1 MLAFLRQNAPWLLA
15 GMLLTFS
22 SSFGQTFFIAL
33 FGGQIRE
40 DFGLSNGEFGGLYLL
55 GTLGSAALMVFAG
68 KVVDFYSPRQVGA
81 LVLLGLGIASVS
93 MAMADTLTM
102 LVFTIFL
109 VRFFGQGM
117 TSHIALTAMGRWFD
131 ATRGKAVSITN
142 TGHQIGEAVL
152 PLTVVLL
159 IAVLDWRQAWL
170 IFAGVITLIAIPVL
184 WLLLGRDR
192 VPQNTSSAKDTAPI
206 RQWTR
211 SEMMQDPLFW
221 IASFGY
227 LSPPFIGTSIFFHQV
242 YMVEI
247 KGWELSWFASGFS
260 IYALVTFVFGLITGY
275 CVDRF
280 SARALLPYFLFPLA
294 AALLV
299 LSLFDS
305 PWSIPLVFVLLG
317 LNGGGF
323 STLFGALW
331 PEIYGVKHLGE
342 IRSLIVA
349 LMVFASALGPGVI
362 GWLIDYGV
370 ALETQ
375 FLAMSAY
382 CIVISGMLFG
392 VSKAFIARQAR
403 ETDLAKQETSIV

>member
-15 GMLLTFS
+15 GILLTFS

-40 DFGLSNGEFGGLYLL
+40 EFGLSNGEFGGIYLL

-68 KVVDFYSPRQVGA
+68 KVVDFYSPRRVGTV
-81 LVLLGLGIASVS
+81 VLLGLGIACVAMVS
-93 MAMADTLTM
+93 AQSLPM
-102 LVFTIFL
+102 LVFAIFL
-109 VRFFGQGM
+109 LRFFGQAM
-117 TSHIALTAMGRWFD
+117 TSHTALTAMGRWFD
-131 ATRGKAVSITN
+131 ATRGKAISITN

-152 PLTVVLL
+152 PLTIVLL
-159 IAVLDWRQAWL
+159 IAILDWRQAWL
-170 IFAGVITLIAIPVL
+170 MFAGVIILLVIPAL
-184 WLLLGRDR
+184 WFLLGSDR
-192 VPQNTSSAKDTAPI
+192 VPQNTAARPGAVPI

-211 SEMMQDPLFW
+211 SEMMRDPLFW

-227 LSPPFIGTSIFFHQV
+227 LSPPFIGTAIFFHQV
-242 YMVEI
+242 YLVEL

-260 IYALVTFVFGLITGY
+260 IYAVVTLIFSLITGY

-280 SARALLPYFLFPLA
+280 SARALLPFFLFPLA
-294 AALLV
+294 ASLLV
-299 LSLFDS
+299 LGVLDS
-305 PWSIPLVFVLLG
+305 PWSIPLVFVFLG

-342 IRSLIVA
+342 IRSLIMA
-349 LMVFASALGPGVI
+349 LMVFASALGPGII
-362 GWLIDYGV
+362 GWFIDYGI

-375 FLAMSAY
+375 FLAMAAY
-382 CIVISGMLFG
+382 CIVISGVLFG
-392 VSKAFIARQAR
+392 VSNAFIARQAR
-403 ETDLAKQETSIV
+403 ETDLAKQEASTV

>member
-33 FGGQIRE
+33 FGGQVRE
-40 DFGLSNGEFGGLYLL
+40 EFGLSNGEFGGLYLL
-55 GTLGSAALMVFAG
+55 GTLGSAAVMVFVG

-81 LVLLGLGIASVS
+81 VALLGLGIACAT
-93 MAMADTLTM
+93 MAAADTLTM

-109 VRFFGQGM
+109 IRFFGQGM
-117 TSHIALTAMGRWFD
+117 MSHIALTAMGRWFD

-152 PLTVVLL
+152 PLTIVLL

-170 IFAGVITLIAIPVL
+170 IFAGVIILLAIPAL

-192 VPQNTSSAKDTAPI
+192 VPQNTASAKDTVPI

-211 SEMMQDPLFW
+211 SEMVHDPLFW

-242 YMVEI
+242 YMVEL

-260 IYALVTFVFGLITGY
+260 IYALVTFIFGLITGY

-403 ETDLAKQETSIV
+403 ETDLAKQETSTV

>member
-33 FGGQIRE
+33 FGGQVRE
-40 DFGLSNGEFGGLYLL
+40 EFGLSNGEFGGLYLL
-55 GTLGSAALMVFAG
+55 GTLGSAAVMVFVG

-81 LVLLGLGIASVS
+81 VALLGLGIACAT
-93 MAMADTLTM
+93 MAIADTLTM

-109 VRFFGQGM
+109 IRFFGQGM
-117 TSHIALTAMGRWFD
+117 MSHIALTAMGRWFD

-152 PLTVVLL
+152 PLTIVLL

-170 IFAGVITLIAIPVL
+170 IFAGVIILLAIPAL

-211 SEMMQDPLFW
+211 SEMVHDPLFW

-242 YMVEI
+242 YMVEL

-260 IYALVTFVFGLITGY
+260 IYALVTFIFGLITGY

-392 VSKAFIARQAR
+392 VSKAFIARQVR
-403 ETDLAKQETSIV
+403 ETDLAKQETSTV

>member
-33 FGGQIRE
+33 FGGQVRE
-40 DFGLSNGEFGGLYLL
+40 EFGLSNGEFGGLYLL
-55 GTLGSAALMVFAG
+55 GTLGSAALMVFVG

-81 LVLLGLGIASVS
+81 VALLGLGIACAT
-93 MAMADTLTM
+93 MAIADTLTM

-109 VRFFGQGM
+109 IRFFGQGM
-117 TSHIALTAMGRWFD
+117 MSHIALTAMGRWFD

-152 PLTVVLL
+152 PLTIVLL

-170 IFAGVITLIAIPVL
+170 IFAGVIILIAIPVL

-192 VPQNTSSAKDTAPI
+192 VPQNTASAKDTAPI

-211 SEMMQDPLFW
+211 SEMMHDPLFW

-242 YMVEI
+242 YMVEL

-260 IYALVTFVFGLITGY
+260 IYALVTFIFGLITGY

-403 ETDLAKQETSIV
+403 ETDLAKQETSTV

>member
-1 MLAFLRQNAPWLLA
+1 MLAFLRHNLPWLLA
-15 GMLLTFS
+15 GILLTFS
-22 SSFGQTFFIAL
+22 SSFGQTFFVAL
-33 FGGQIRE
+33 FGGQIRA
-40 DFGLSNGEFGGLYLL
+40 DFGLSNGEFGGIYLL
-55 GTLGSAALMVFAG
+55 GTLGSAALMVFVG
-68 KVVDFYSPRQVGA
+68 KVVDYYSPRQVGA
-81 LVLLGLGIASVS
+81 VALLGLAAACI
-93 MAMADTLTM
+93 AMAGANSLPM
-102 LVFTIFL
+102 LVFAIFL
-109 VRFFGQGM
+109 LRFFGQGM
-117 TSHIALTAMGRWFD
+117 MSHTALTAMGRWFE

-152 PLTVVLL
+152 PVTIVLL
-159 IAVLDWRQAWL
+159 IALLEWRQVWL
-170 IFAGVITLIAIPVL
+170 IIAAVIIVIAVPAL

-192 VPQNTSSAKDTAPI
+192 IPQNTASEKSPLPV

-211 SEMMQDPLFW
+211 GEMMRDPLFW

-227 LSPPFIGTSIFFHQV
+227 LSPPFIGTAIFFHQV
-242 YMVEI
+242 YMVEM

-260 IYALVTFVFGLITGY
+260 IYAIVTFIFGLITGLG
-275 CVDRF
+275 VDRF
-280 SARALLPYFLFPLA
+280 SARALLPFFLFPLA
-294 AALLV
+294 GALLV
-299 LSLFDS
+299 LGLFDN

-317 LNGGGF
+317 FNGGGF

-362 GWLIDYGV
+362 GWLIDYGI

-382 CIVISGMLFG
+382 CIVTSGVLFG
-392 VSKAFIARQAR
+392 VSKAFIARRAM
-403 ETDLAKQETSIV
+403 ETSLALQEPSTT

>member
-15 GMLLTFS
+15 GMLLTVS

-33 FGGQIRE
+33 FGGQVRE
-40 DFGLSNGEFGGLYLL
+40 EFGLSNGEFGGLYLL
-55 GTLGSAALMVFAG
+55 GTLGSAAVMVFVG

-81 LVLLGLGIASVS
+81 VALLGLGIACAT
-93 MAMADTLTM
+93 MAIADTLTM

-109 VRFFGQGM
+109 IRFFGQGM
-117 TSHIALTAMGRWFD
+117 MSHIALTAMGRWFD

-152 PLTVVLL
+152 PLTIVLL
-159 IAVLDWRQAWL
+159 IAVLDWRQVWL
-170 IFAGVITLIAIPVL
+170 IFAGVIILIAIPVL

-192 VPQNTSSAKDTAPI
+192 VPQNTASAKDTAPI

-211 SEMMQDPLFW
+211 SEMVHDPLFW

-242 YMVEI
+242 YMVEL

-260 IYALVTFVFGLITGY
+260 IYALVTFIFGLITGY

-375 FLAMSAY
+375 FLVMAAY

-403 ETDLAKQETSIV
+403 ETDLAKQETSTV

>member
-1 MLAFLRQNAPWLLA
+1 
-15 GMLLTFS
+15 MLLTFS
-22 SSFGQTFFIAL
+22 SSFGQTFFVSL
-33 FGGQIRE
+33 YGGQIRE
-40 DFGLSNGEFGGLYLL
+40 EFGLSNGDFGGIYLL
-55 GTLGSAALMVFAG
+55 GTLASAALMVFVG
-68 KVVDFYSPRQVGA
+68 KIVDFYSPRQVGA
-81 LVLLGLGIASVS
+81 VALLGLSVACV
-93 MAMADTLTM
+93 AMAGADSLPM
-102 LVFTIFL
+102 LVFAIFL
-109 VRFFGQGM
+109 LRFFGQGM
-117 TSHIALTAMGRWFD
+117 MSHTALTAMGRWFD
-131 ATRGKAVSITN
+131 ATRGKAVSVTN
-142 TGHQIGEAVL
+142 SGHQIGEAVL
-152 PLTVVLL
+152 PITVVLL
-159 IAVLDWRQAWL
+159 IVVFDWRYAWYV
-170 IFAGVITLIAIPVL
+170 FAAAIVLVFIPAL
-184 WLLLGRDR
+184 WLLFGKDR
-192 VPQNTSSAKDTAPI
+192 IPQNTSSIRQAAPV

-211 SEMMQDPLFW
+211 NEMIRDPLFW

-227 LSPPFIGTSIFFHQV
+227 LSPPFIGTAIFFHQV
-242 YMVEI
+242 YMVEL

-260 IYALVTFVFGLITGY
+260 IYAFVTLVFGLITGF

-280 SARALLPYFLFPLA
+280 SARALLPFFLFPLA
-294 AALLV
+294 AALFV
-299 LSLFDS
+299 LGLLDS

-362 GWLIDYGV
+362 GWLIDYGI

-392 VSKAFIARQAR
+392 VSKAFIARRAK
-403 ETDLAKQETSIV
+403 ETDLATQKAGTI

>member
-33 FGGQIRE
+33 FGGQVRE
-40 DFGLSNGEFGGLYLL
+40 EFGLSNGEFGGLYLL
-55 GTLGSAALMVFAG
+55 GTLGSAAVMVFVG
-68 KVVDFYSPRQVGA
+68 KVVDFYSPRRVGA
-81 LVLLGLGIASVS
+81 VALLGLGIACAT
-93 MAMADTLTM
+93 MAIADTLTM

-109 VRFFGQGM
+109 IRFFGQGM
-117 TSHIALTAMGRWFD
+117 MSHIALTAMGRWFD

-152 PLTVVLL
+152 PLTIVLL

-170 IFAGVITLIAIPVL
+170 IFAGFIILIAIPAL

-192 VPQNTSSAKDTAPI
+192 VPQNTSTIKDTAPI

-211 SEMMQDPLFW
+211 SEMMHDPLFW

-227 LSPPFIGTSIFFHQV
+227 LSPPFIGTAIFFHQV
-242 YMVEI
+242 YMVDL

-260 IYALVTFVFGLITGY
+260 IYALVTFIFGLITGY

-375 FLAMSAY
+375 FLAMSTY

-392 VSKAFIARQAR
+392 VSKAFIARQAK
-403 ETDLAKQETSIV
+403 ETDLAKQEASTV

>member
-170 IFAGVITLIAIPVL
+170 IFAGVITLIALPVL

-211 SEMMQDPLFW
+211 SEMMHDPLFW

>member
-1 MLAFLRQNAPWLLA
+1 MLAFLRQNAPWLVA

-40 DFGLSNGEFGGLYLL
+40 EFGLSNGEFGGLYLL
-55 GTLGSAALMVFAG
+55 GTLGSAAVMVFVG

-81 LVLLGLGIASVS
+81 VALLGLGVASA
-93 MAMADTLTM
+93 AMAIADSLTM

-109 VRFFGQGM
+109 IRFFGQGM
-117 TSHIALTAMGRWFD
+117 MSHTALTAMGRWFD

-159 IAVLDWRQAWL
+159 IAVLDWRQTWL
-170 IFAGVITLIAIPVL
+170 IFAGVIILLAIPAL

-192 VPQNTSSAKDTAPI
+192 VPQNTASTRDVAPI

-211 SEMMQDPLFW
+211 SEMVHDPLFW

-227 LSPPFIGTSIFFHQV
+227 LSPPFIGTAIFFHQV
-242 YMVEI
+242 YMVEL

-260 IYALVTFVFGLITGY
+260 IYALVTFIFGLITGY

-403 ETDLAKQETSIV
+403 ETDLAKQETSTV

>member
-15 GMLLTFS
+15 GILLTFS
-22 SSFGQTFFIAL
+22 SSFGQTFFVAL
-33 FGGQIRE
+33 FGGQIRQE
-40 DFGLSNGEFGGLYLL
+40 FGLSNGEFGGLYLL
-55 GTLGSAALMVFAG
+55 GTLGSAALMVFFG
-68 KVVDFYSPRQVGA
+68 KVVDYYSPRQVGTVA
-81 LVLLGLGIASVS
+81 LVGLGIACV
-93 MAMADTLTM
+93 AMANANSLPM
-102 LVFTIFL
+102 LVFAIFL
-109 VRFFGQGM
+109 LRFFGQGM
-117 TSHIALTAMGRWFD
+117 MSHTALTAMGRWFD

-142 TGHQIGEAVL
+142 AGHQIGEALL

-159 IAVLDWRQAWL
+159 IAVLNWRHVWL
-170 IFAGVITLIAIPVL
+170 IFATIIILLVIPAL

-192 VPQNTSSAKDTAPI
+192 VPQNTAPKQVSAPI

-211 SEMMQDPLFW
+211 NEMMRDPLFW

-227 LSPPFIGTSIFFHQV
+227 LSPPFIGTAIFFHQV
-242 YMVEI
+242 YMVEL

-260 IYALVTFVFGLITGY
+260 IYAIVTLIFGLITGFG
-275 CVDRF
+275 VDRF
-280 SARALLPYFLFPLA
+280 SARALLPFFLFPLA

-299 LSLFDS
+299 LGLFDS

-382 CIVISGMLFG
+382 CIVISGVLFG
-392 VSKAFIARQAR
+392 VSKAFIARRAN
-403 ETDLAKQETSIV
+403 ETDLATQKASTV

>member
-1 MLAFLRQNAPWLLA
+1 
-15 GMLLTFS
+15 MLLTFS
-22 SSFGQTFFIAL
+22 SSFGQTFFVSL
-33 FGGQIRE
+33 YGGQIRE
-40 DFGLSNGEFGGLYLL
+40 EFGLSNGDFGGIYLL
-55 GTLGSAALMVFAG
+55 GTLASAALMVFVG
-68 KVVDFYSPRQVGA
+68 KIVDFYSPRQVGA
-81 LVLLGLGIASVS
+81 VALLGLSVACV
-93 MAMADTLTM
+93 AMAGADSLPM
-102 LVFTIFL
+102 LVFAIFL
-109 VRFFGQGM
+109 LRFFGQGM
-117 TSHIALTAMGRWFD
+117 MSHTALTAMGRWFD
-131 ATRGKAVSITN
+131 ATRGKAVSVTN
-142 TGHQIGEAVL
+142 SGHQIGEAVL
-152 PLTVVLL
+152 PITVVLL
-159 IAVLDWRQAWL
+159 IVVFDWRYAWYV
-170 IFAGVITLIAIPVL
+170 FAAAIVLVFIPAL
-184 WLLLGRDR
+184 WLLFGKDR
-192 VPQNTSSAKDTAPI
+192 IPQNTSSIRQAAPV

-211 SEMMQDPLFW
+211 NEMIRDPLFW

-227 LSPPFIGTSIFFHQV
+227 LSPPFIGTAIFFHQV
-242 YMVEI
+242 YMVEL

-260 IYALVTFVFGLITGY
+260 IYAFVTLVFGLITGF

-280 SARALLPYFLFPLA
+280 SARALLPFFLFPLA

-299 LSLFDS
+299 LGLLDR

-362 GWLIDYGV
+362 GWLIDYGI

-392 VSKAFIARQAR
+392 VSKAFIARRAK
-403 ETDLAKQETSIV
+403 ETDLATQKAGTI

>member
-33 FGGQIRE
+33 FGGQVRE
-40 DFGLSNGEFGGLYLL
+40 EFGLSNGEFGGLYLL
-55 GTLGSAALMVFAG
+55 GTLGSAAVMVFVG

-81 LVLLGLGIASVS
+81 VALLGLGIACAT
-93 MAMADTLTM
+93 MAIAETLTM

-109 VRFFGQGM
+109 IRFFGQGM
-117 TSHIALTAMGRWFD
+117 MSHIALTAMGRWFD

-184 WLLLGRDR
+184 WLLLRRDR

-211 SEMMQDPLFW
+211 SEMMHDPLFW

-260 IYALVTFVFGLITGY
+260 IYALVTFIFGLITGY

>member
-211 SEMMQDPLFW
+211 SEMMHDPLFW

>member
-33 FGGQIRE
+33 FGGQVRE
-40 DFGLSNGEFGGLYLL
+40 EFGLSNGEFGGLYLL
-55 GTLGSAALMVFAG
+55 GTLGSAAVMVFVG

-81 LVLLGLGIASVS
+81 VALLGLGIACAT
-93 MAMADTLTM
+93 MAIAETLTM

-109 VRFFGQGM
+109 IRFFGQGM
-117 TSHIALTAMGRWFD
+117 MSHIALTAMGRWFD

-184 WLLLGRDR
+184 WLLLGHDR

-211 SEMMQDPLFW
+211 SEMMHDPLFW

>member
-40 DFGLSNGEFGGLYLL
+40 EFGLSNGEFGGLYLL

-211 SEMMQDPLFW
+211 SEMMHDPLFW

>member
-33 FGGQIRE
+33 FGGQVRE
-40 DFGLSNGEFGGLYLL
+40 EFGLSNGEFGGLYLL
-55 GTLGSAALMVFAG
+55 GTLGSAAVMVFVG
-68 KVVDFYSPRQVGA
+68 KVVDFYSPRRVGA
-81 LVLLGLGIASVS
+81 VALLGLGVACAT
-93 MAMADTLTM
+93 MATADTLTM

-109 VRFFGQGM
+109 IRFFGQGM
-117 TSHIALTAMGRWFD
+117 MSHIALTAMGRWFD